1 MDEIATAYQALLY
14 SLNRFT
20 CEVFAADT
28 SDSQTALCTWLAS
41 VEKRA
46 GKSLETFRF
55 SDKLAQGLVQI
66 AQRSEIPQEGF
77 FWEQLSKVILGITL
91 NDWNDRSFENFKRSL
106 VEAKDRT
113 EREIFE
119 LAADESSVKLS
130 VSLPTKDAQTY
141 RFRPSN
147 LSPQGQRIL
156 QNFKSTL
163 EIAGRPLSPDEK
175 RQIVL
180 ALLDYVMEGLS
191 SND

>member
-1 MDEIATAYQALLY
+1 MLERRSVDSSAGIRHYAT
-14 SLNRFT
+14 SFGSR
-20 CEVFAADT
+20 
-28 SDSQTALCTWLAS
+28 W
-41 VEKRA
+41 R
-46 GKSLETFRF
+46 LETFRL

-66 AQRSEIPQEGF
+66 AQRSERPQEGF

-130 VSLPTKDAQTY
+130 LSLPTKDAQTY

-180 ALLDYVMEGLS
+180 DLLDHVMEGPISNHMHWLEKFFPS
-191 SND
+191 SDRKKEENW